1 MTTTTTPVTGAIN
14 SEWTKFWS
22 VRTTWWSLASAAVL
36 MLFYAVVVGFTMAYD
51 PEPGMSAAGVVAGG
65 TFYLS
70 QFAVIALSTLFIT
83 SEYASGSI
91 RASLQ
96 WVPIRNR
103 LLFAKG
109 AVLVPI
115 LFAFGVVVAGAGL
128 LVAGLTMQGNGDP
141 TSAGG
146 AVVAMLGLGVYF
158 ALLGLLC
165 LGIGTALR
173 STAGSMVVVFVLL
186 LMLPMVVASLGSEE
200 LVNYFP
206 GFAGVNA
213 MLLPGDLNPIFGGPL
228 PYPPWLGAL
237 ICAAWSAVALL
248 IGSQVLRKRDA

>member
-22 VRTTWWSLASAAVL
+22 VRTTWWSLVSAAVL
-36 MLFYAVVVGFTMAYD
+36 MLFYAVVVGFSVAYD
-51 PEPGMSAAGVVAGG
+51 SEPGMSAAGVVAGG

-91 RASLQ
+91 RATLQ

-103 LLFAKG
+103 LLLAKG

-115 LFAFGVVVAGAGL
+115 LFVFGVVVAGAGL
-128 LVAGLTMQGNGDP
+128 LVAGLTMQGNAGP
-141 TSAGG
+141 MSAGG

-186 LMLPMVVASLGSEE
+186 LMLPMVVASLGAEDA
-200 LVNYFP
+200 VNFFP

-228 PYPPWLGAL
+228 PYPPWVGAL
-237 ICAAWSAVALL
+237 ICAAWSGVALL

>member
-1 MTTTTTPVTGAIN
+1 
-14 SEWTKFWS
+14 TKFWS
-22 VRTTWWSLASAAVL
+22 VRTTWWSLIVATGL
-36 MLFYAVVVGFTMAYD
+36 MVCYAVVGGLSVAYEE
-51 PEPGMSAAGVVAGG
+51 EPGLSAPGIVVGG

-70 QFAVIALSTLFIT
+70 QFAVIALSTLFLT

-96 WVPIRNR
+96 WVPVRNR
-103 LLFAKG
+103 LLLAKG

-115 LFAFGVVVAGAGL
+115 LFMLGVLVAGVGL
-128 LVAGLTMQGNGDP
+128 LVAGLAMQGQGDP
-141 TSAGG
+141 ASASG
-146 AVVAMLGLGVYF
+146 AVTATLGLGVYF

-165 LGIGTALR
+165 LGVGTALR
-173 STAGSMVVVFVLL
+173 STAGSIVVIFVLL
-186 LMLPMVVASLGSEE
+186 LMLPMVVASMGSEA

-206 GFAGVNA
+206 GFAGINA
-213 MLLPGDLNPIFGGPL
+213 MLMPGDLNPIFGGTL
-228 PYPPWLGAL
+228 PYTPWLGAL